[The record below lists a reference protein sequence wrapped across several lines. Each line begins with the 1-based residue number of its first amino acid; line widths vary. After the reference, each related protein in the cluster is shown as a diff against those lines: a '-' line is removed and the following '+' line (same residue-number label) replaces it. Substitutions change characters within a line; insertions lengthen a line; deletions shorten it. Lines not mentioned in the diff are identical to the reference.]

1 MKEEGMNGID
11 IIAKELFN
19 LQKEYEKSFIK
30 IMTNKNEDYY
40 AKCLNDLKESYEKD
54 FGKLARLI
62 TEYIHVVSL
71 LNATGYEIE
80 NIDFYTD
87 RDTRKYSI
95 RLNVNRV
102 LYEYSPQKYEEQ
114 KEKHLKKFFSMIEDD
129 GFGREEI
136 RIMDGEIEKLK
147 NKHLYLSIDQAVN
160 LDMKKSLMI
169 VSDFGEIYV
178 EVVGER
184 VY

>member
-40 AKCLNDLKESYEKD
+40 AKCLNDLKEGYEKD

-87 RDTRKYSI
+87 RDTRK
-95 RLNVNRV
+95 
-102 LYEYSPQKYEEQ
+102 
-114 KEKHLKKFFSMIEDD
+114 
-129 GFGREEI
+129 
-136 RIMDGEIEKLK
+136 
-147 NKHLYLSIDQAVN
+147 
-160 LDMKKSLMI
+160 
-169 VSDFGEIYV
+169 
-178 EVVGER
+178 
-184 VY
+184 

>member
-1 MKEEGMNGID
+1 MNGID

-30 IMTNKNEDYY
+30 IMTNRNKEYY
-40 AKCLNDLKESYEKD
+40 AKCLNDLEENYEKD
-54 FGKLARLI
+54 FSKLARLA
-62 TEYIHVVSL
+62 TEYIHIVSL

-87 RDTRKYSI
+87 RDTRKYSV

-102 LYEYSPQKYEEQ
+102 LYEYNLQKYEEQ
-114 KEKHLKKFFSMIEDD
+114 KEKHLKKFLGMIEDD

-136 RIMDGEIEKLK
+136 RIMDEEIEKLK
-147 NKHLYLSIDQAVN
+147 NKHLYFSVDQAVN

-169 VSDFGEIYV
+169 VSEFGEIYV

>member
-1 MKEEGMNGID
+1 MNGID

-30 IMTNKNEDYY
+30 IMTNRNKDYY
-40 AKCLNDLKESYEKD
+40 AKCLNDLEENYEGD
-54 FGKLARLI
+54 FSKLAKLT

-95 RLNVNRV
+95 RLSVNRV
-102 LYEYSPQKYEEQ
+102 LYECNPQKYEEQ

-136 RIMDGEIEKLK
+136 RIMDEEIEKLK
-147 NKHLYLSIDQAVN
+147 NKHLYLSVGQAVN

-169 VSDFGEIYV
+169 VSEFGEIYV